1 MTPVTL
7 LTLTVST
14 GTGTATYR
22 YADVQ
27 TDAYPA
33 HAPRLA
39 GPADLE
45 ESAATPLTRSL
56 PVRRARVRLS
66 NIAVPHYA
74 TSAPTVSQILGAGQN
89 VVGAQASVQVADADT
104 QTVLTTIGG
113 YVEEIAALS
122 LSEATLIVSD
132 ALAGD
137 ASTLLPCALTDL
149 FPSVQA
155 PDGTALAVILGPAR
169 RVRLYPVSQA
179 DVVKVEIA
187 IGAGTGQRRINLNYR
202 RRDAGVVVAA
212 GDRIVYE
219 IWRTGPTDDVFLLAR
234 FSDGSNNRR
243 DADGWTD
250 QNGLANSAYAGS
262 PRGCMGWYR
271 RVLTAPASFVGM
283 TLWDWRM
290 GIYAGAGDAYTGTVR
305 FARAALLDAAGT
317 VKDTFIGQDVD
328 LDDNP
333 VVQRSGATG
342 TFTPSV
348 DPDAGYS
355 FGAWRTGTGV
365 RVANAY
371 LNGRRMAPSEY
382 AVVSPLPGVSALKLT
397 DPPGDGAVVHADF
410 TTTEFAGNPAR
421 VTRFFLMDAHHGLG
435 RPVDQ
440 ISFPVAY
447 TAFAEHGSRG
457 IPAWGPITVGGAV
470 TKRTPAATLLQE
482 FLLHGAVLTHAAD
495 GTIGM
500 RVDGAG
506 TRAALELGHADETGW
521 HNFTPANAA
530 PVRAAAQP
538 KSLLVRGVLDPGFA
552 GEPERWLA
560 TTKRSRTFPRG
571 AEQEVRYRY
580 IVDPDSL
587 DRQAHYL
594 WEQMQ
599 AQATPLT
606 GDLAV
611 TEPDAYAL
619 NVGDRLVVTVPGLGL
634 TRADYRIGGFR
645 NRGAQF
651 GLTLYPYRAAAF
663 VYAAGTDREI
673 EPQARQLVDYS
684 RTQPQAPT
692 ITAATANAPVALPD
706 NREEITISATAT
718 APAANVE
725 ALVFRALRTGS
736 AVNTDEVVQ
745 SCTPGQ
751 TGVAATLK
759 VDPKLTYTIQVYA
772 RNQTNDPGFQLSPAA
787 MRSVTSLGTP
797 RIGYAVWHVG
807 SGVPASSVGANGD
820 FYLRTDTNTVYRKST
835 GTWTQVADLR
845 GADGATW
852 STGSGTPTGG
862 RNGDWYFRT
871 TDASIWR
878 KGAGTWTKL
887 LDIDGADG
895 ATWYGGSGAPGG
907 SLGNVGD
914 WYFRTSNGHVFKKTG
929 SSTWT
934 FQRDITGPQGLPGDD
949 GLPGPGGLSGYQ
961 YSISRA
967 TRVASA
973 SLVTNP
979 GQYYLSPSGAYGDAS
994 GVATVV
1000 IAAGTNRG
1008 NGVFLKD
1015 IQLGSLVTL
1024 YFAANNWADFTVSAL
1039 TQTVLRGVI
1048 IRYTFTLQKQ
1058 RDDALPGT
1066 TVPTPPRS
1074 GAMEFHFSPRGQ
1086 RGIAGATWHQGSG
1099 VPASSVGANGDFY
1112 LRTASGDVYRKS
1124 GGSWSRI
1131 ANLHGADGASWHTG
1145 SGTPTGGSDGDWY
1158 FRTTDASIWRKGA
1171 GTWTKLL
1178 DIDGADGAT
1187 WYGGSGAPGGSLGN
1201 VGDWY
1206 FRTSNGY
1213 VSKKT
1218 GASTWTFQR
1227 DITGP
1232 QGPRSLPGFS
1242 NSIELRGYDL
1252 TPGGNWSALTGWST
1266 SPFLTGSAWPSS
1278 IRYGI
1283 GVVVSTTDRKLMA
1296 RVEAGASIAI
1306 ARDNDNFGI
1315 YRTTGFYGPRST
1327 VGTFNNLTL
1336 INSAGTAG
1344 FKAGSSGRLYFTPQ
1358 GTAGA
1363 PGTPAKIVLGRAV
1376 VETNQETVGTG
1387 TLQMCN
1393 TSISNVPTHA
1403 IVFLSFSATLTFSSA
1418 IQNQDLTLVLK
1429 IGRNRTVTKQQA
1441 VRLGTTTGS
1450 FRSNGSAIVGI
1461 SRAFVVGEGAGTYTM
1476 YAGVKK
1482 ATRQTGTF
1490 RIDEKELQVLI
1501 YQP

>member
-22 YADVQ
+22 YADVP

-33 HAPRLA
+33 YAPRLA
-39 GPADLE
+39 AAADLE
-45 ESAATPLTRSL
+45 EAAASPLTRSL

-66 NIAVPHYA
+66 NVAVPAYA
-74 TSAPTVSQILGAGQN
+74 TTAPTVSQLLGAGRD

-113 YVEEIAALS
+113 YVEEIPALS
-122 LSEATLIVSD
+122 LTEATLAVSD

-155 PDGTALAVILGPAR
+155 PEGTALAVICGTAR

-179 DVVKVEIA
+179 DVVKVEVA
-187 IGAGTGQRRINLNYR
+187 IGAGTGHRRLNLQYVR
-202 RRDAGVVVAA
+202 WDTGVVAAA

-219 IWRTGPTDDVFLLAR
+219 VWRTDPADDVFLSAS
-234 FSDGSNNRR
+234 FSDGRAEEANSWR
-243 DADGWTD
+243 D
-250 QNGLANSAYAGS
+250 QNGLANSAYADS

-271 RVLTAPASFVGM
+271 RVIPVRASAVGKR
-283 TLWDWRM
+283 LWDWRL
-290 GIYAGAGDAYTGTVR
+290 GVYAGAGDAYTGTAR

-328 LDDNP
+328 LRRP
-333 VVQRSGATG
+333 SLERIGATG

-382 AVVSPLPGVSALKLT
+382 RVVSPLPGVSAIKLT
-397 DPPGDGAVVHADF
+397 ETPGDDAVVHADF
-410 TTTEFAGNPAR
+410 TSTEWGGSPPL
-421 VTRFFLMDAHHGLG
+421 VTSFFLTDPTHGLG
-435 RPVDQ
+435 RTVDLE
-440 ISFPVAY
+440 SFR
-447 TAFAEHGSRG
+447 TASVTFGTGVRG
-457 IPAWGPITVGGAV
+457 IPGRRISVGGAV

-500 RVDGAG
+500 RVDGPG
-506 TRAALELGHADETGW
+506 TQAALELGHADETGW

-538 KSLLVRGVLDPGFA
+538 KSLLVRGVLDPGFE

-571 AEQEVRYRY
+571 AEHDVAYRY

-651 GLTLYPYRAAAF
+651 GLTLHPYRAAAF
-663 VYAAGTDREI
+663 TYAKGTNREI
-673 EPQARQLVDYS
+673 EPQARQLVDWS

-692 ITAATANAPVALPD
+692 ITAATANAAVALPD

-772 RNQTNDPGFQLSPAA
+772 RNQTNDPGFQLSSAA
-787 MRSVTSLGTP
+787 TRSVTSLGTP
-797 RIGYAVWHVG
+797 RIGYAIWHVG
-807 SGVPASSVGANGD
+807 SGAPASSVGANGD
-820 FYLRTDTNTVYRKST
+820 FYLRTDTNTVYRKSS

-852 STGSGTPTGG
+852 STGSADPTGG
-862 RNGDWYFRT
+862 RAGDWYFKT

-878 KGAGTWTKL
+878 KSGGTWTKL

-895 ATWYGGSGAPGG
+895 ATWHSGSGAPGG
-907 SLGNVGD
+907 GLGKVGD

-934 FQRDITGPQGLPGDD
+934 FQRDITGPQGP
-949 GLPGPGGLSGYQ
+949 
-961 YSISRA
+961 
-967 TRVASA
+967 
-973 SLVTNP
+973 
-979 GQYYLSPSGAYGDAS
+979 
-994 GVATVV
+994 
-1000 IAAGTNRG
+1000 
-1008 NGVFLKD
+1008 
-1015 IQLGSLVTL
+1015 
-1024 YFAANNWADFTVSAL
+1024 
-1039 TQTVLRGVI
+1039 
-1048 IRYTFTLQKQ
+1048 
-1058 RDDALPGT
+1058 
-1066 TVPTPPRS
+1066 
-1074 GAMEFHFSPRGQ
+1074 

-1099 VPASSVGANGDFY
+1099 VPANSVGNDGDFY
-1112 LRTASGDVYRKS
+1112 LRTANGDVYRKS

-1131 ANLHGADGASWHTG
+1131 ANLHGADGASWSTG
-1145 SGTPTGGSDGDWY
+1145 SGTPTGGRNGDWY
-1158 FRTTDASIWRKGA
+1158 FRTTDASIWRKGT

-1187 WYGGSGAPGGSLGN
+1187 WHSGSGAPGGSLGT

-1206 FRTSNGY
+1206 FRTSNGH

-1336 INSAGTAG
+1336 MSSAGTAG
-1344 FKAGSSGRLYFTPQ
+1344 FRAGSSGRLYFTPQ